1 MPPGNPLQMVQ
12 KTPKKTLNRSH
23 IYIETMG
30 TLRFKPIAR
39 KNPQNKVSLWYLE
52 AVYYSQIGKAETI
65 ECAAR
70 NSQIPRA
77 YMEQIYDALVTE
89 IKNFVMNGHSIQLDG
104 LGTFSSVLQYRPGV
118 DRREDATTGG
128 ITKVAFRFRPSA
140 SMMKYF
146 NNSVSLERMTI

>member
-1 MPPGNPLQMVQ
+1 
-12 KTPKKTLNRSH
+12 
-23 IYIETMG
+23 MG
-30 TLRFKPIAR
+30 TLKFKPVPR
-39 KNPQNKVSLWYLE
+39 KSPQNKILLWYLE

-65 ECAAR
+65 ECASR

-89 IKNFVMNGHSIQLDG
+89 IKNFVMNGHAIQLDG
-104 LGTFSSVLQYRPGV
+104 LGTFSAVLQFRPG
-118 DRREDATTGG
+118 RNTREECSPSG

-146 NNSVSLERMTI
+146 NNSVSLERMNI

>member
-1 MPPGNPLQMVQ
+1 
-12 KTPKKTLNRSH
+12 
-23 IYIETMG
+23 MG
-30 TLRFKPIAR
+30 TLKFKPVTR
-39 KNPQNKVSLWYLE
+39 KNPLNKISLWYLE

-65 ECAAR
+65 ECASR

-89 IKNFVMNGHSIQLDG
+89 VKNFVMNGHSIQLDG
-104 LGTFSSVLQYRPGV
+104 LGTFSAVIQYRPGR
-118 DRREDATTGG
+118 DTREGCTPAG

-146 NNSVSLERMTI
+146 NNTVSLERLTI

>member
-1 MPPGNPLQMVQ
+1 MVQ
-12 KTPKKTLNRSH
+12 KATKKTLNRSH
-23 IYIETMG
+23 LYIETMG
-30 TLRFKPIAR
+30 TLKFKPRQR
-39 KNPQNKVSLWYLE
+39 KHPQTKLSMWYLE
-52 AVYYSQIGKAETI
+52 AVYYSQISKDDTI

-89 IKNFVMNGHSIQLDG
+89 IKNFVMNGHSIKLDK
-104 LGTFSSVLQYRPGV
+104 LGTFSSVIQYRPGV
-118 DRREDATTGG
+118 ASPDDVSANG

-140 SMMKYF
+140 SLMKYF

>member
-1 MPPGNPLQMVQ
+1 MVQ
-12 KTPKKTLNRSH
+12 KTPKKTPNRSH

-30 TLRFKPIAR
+30 TLKFKPVAR
-39 KNPQNKVSLWYLE
+39 KNPVNKISLWYLE

-65 ECAAR
+65 ECATR

-89 IKNFVMNGHSIQLDG
+89 IKNFVMNGHSIKLDG
-104 LGTFSSVLQYRPGV
+104 LGTFSAVIQYRPGA
-118 DRREDATTGG
+118 DTREECTASGVS
-128 ITKVAFRFRPSA
+128 KVAFRFRPSA

-146 NNSVSLERMTI
+146 NNSVSLERFTY

>member
-1 MPPGNPLQMVQ
+1 MV
-12 KTPKKTLNRSH
+12 
-23 IYIETMG
+23 
-30 TLRFKPIAR
+30 
-39 KNPQNKVSLWYLE
+39 LWYLE

-77 YMEQIYDALVTE
+77 YMEQVYDALVTE
-89 IKNFVMNGHSIQLDG
+89 IKNFVMNGHSIQLEK
-104 LGTFSSVLQYRPGV
+104 LGTFSSVIQFRPGS
-118 DRREDATTGG
+118 DTREDCTPSG

-146 NNSVSLERMTI
+146 NNSVSLERMAL